1 MLQQKSMQKQDV
13 VHYFLIIVLI
23 LLSVALI
30 ISMTM
35 NAYKILVQDAFASY
49 SPSFQRQELTL
60 GSGSW
65 FNVTGGSSTR
75 GGPNYIDIQ
84 SVSYLSNGRNLNAT
98 LWLADFTSSP
108 NEYELVD
115 YGMYIDADS
124 NNGTGLSGIDYKV
137 EISWNNESRTWS
149 RAFEEWSSSGKTKTL
164 SEEENATNF
173 FQDGDSYV
181 TLFADLDSILSP
193 NNYRV
198 LFYAEVIDLQK
209 QFTWIIDSTNWIS
222 IPSPELVFV
231 VSPSPIVLTQGGES
245 IAEVRI
251 NSSSA
256 EELEVTI
263 NPYVTE
269 NSSNSKLITMRLDSE
284 KLLIPPFGAA
294 STHMRVSISPDIQ
307 PTNYMIIMRANITRM
322 TTPPFAGPG
331 ITQSETQK
339 SATNNDQDI
348 SISRNQ
354 RLREF
359 VSKTITDQ
367 PVIKSSVFSIQ
378 VKEWKFDEQLNSFV
392 NQWITPL
399 TGIYTAISS
408 IVAGILGWIYGR

>member
-1 MLQQKSMQKQDV
+1 
-13 VHYFLIIVLI
+13 
-23 LLSVALI
+23 
-30 ISMTM
+30 MTM

-137 EISWNNESRTWS
+137 EISWNNESRTWT
-149 RAFEEWSSSGKTKTL
+149 RVFEEWSSSGKTKTL

-256 EELEVTI
+256 EELEVTF

-269 NSSNSKLITMRLDSE
+269 NSTNSKLITMRLDSE

-294 STHMRVSISPDIQ
+294 STHMRISITPDIQ
-307 PTNYMIIMRANITRM
+307 PTDYMIIMRANITALNS
-322 TTPPFAGPG
+322 PLFAEQEF
-331 ITQSETQK
+331 TQSETQK
-339 SATNNDQDI
+339 STTNNDQDI
-348 SISRNQ
+348 GISPSQ
-354 RLREF
+354 QFVSEF
-359 VSKTITDQ
+359 VSKRITDE
-367 PVIKSSVFSIQ
+367 PVSKSSAFSIQ

-399 TGIYTAISS
+399 TAIYTAISS
-408 IVAGILGWIYGR
+408 IVAGILGWIYGRRKTGRQEKISTNDQNNNNKNSNEGNHRDK